1 MRISV
6 MVDWDRSA
14 RRPDIR
20 LRFRQTDHVRFRSR
34 FATRLPVR
42 SRIGEHCMGA
52 ETKSHLWRSYCDFE
66 HPLSFIFVTPRYTRR
81 PLHHTSIYWTHGSSE
96 PCDVAVGLAPS
107 RKKRPHLDKK
117 SIVVAIP
124 VKNEA
129 DRIASCLRSLA
140 RQTVMP
146 CAVLLLLNNCTDET
160 DAAARALAMSLPYK
174 LHIKC
179 HTFPSPVANAGHAR
193 RMVMQHAAELA
204 GFGGILLTTDADAV
218 VAHNWI
224 ERNLLALSAGADL
237 VCGRAAV
244 DPAEAALIPSHLHA
258 DDTLECELTAL
269 LDQIAVRL
277 DPDPADPW
285 PRHTE
290 AAGASLA
297 VTVAAFKRSG
307 GIPPVDSAEDR
318 GFVKAL
324 AQIDARIRH
333 DPTVRVTVSGRI
345 NGRAAGGMA
354 DTIRRRVRQQDEF
367 VDDSLE
373 PAVDAYRRIDFR
385 RRVRS
390 AWHEQAAGCAPAKE
404 LATDL
409 GIPGPMFQHLV
420 SKRFFGTSWAEIEV
434 HSPLLLR
441 RRVRFTELPGQIA
454 YARQLLEAH
463 SHRAAAYSNPQI
475 LPDGYESSP
484 EDG

>member
-1 MRISV
+1 
-6 MVDWDRSA
+6 
-14 RRPDIR
+14 
-20 LRFRQTDHVRFRSR
+20 
-34 FATRLPVR
+34 LP
-42 SRIGEHCMGA
+42 
-52 ETKSHLWRSYCDFE
+52 
-66 HPLSFIFVTPRYTRR
+66 
-81 PLHHTSIYWTHGSSE
+81 HTSIDWTHGSSE
-96 PCDVAVGLAPS
+96 PCDVAAGSVS
-107 RKKRPHLDKK
+107 SSTKRPQLVEK

-129 DRIASCLRSLA
+129 DRIGPCLRALG

-160 DAAARALAMSLPYK
+160 DAAARALAVTLPYA

-179 HTFPSPVANAGHAR
+179 HTFPSPVASAGHAR
-193 RMVMQHAAELA
+193 RMVMQYAAELA

-218 VAHNWI
+218 VAHDWI
-224 ERNLLALSAGADL
+224 ERNLLALSARADL
-237 VCGRAAV
+237 VCGRAVV

-258 DDTLECELTAL
+258 DDALECELAEL
-269 LDQIAVRL
+269 LDQIAARH
-277 DPDPADPW
+277 DPDPSDPW

-307 GIPPVDSAEDR
+307 GIPPVDSGEDR
-318 GFVKAL
+318 AFVKVL

-333 DPTVRVTVSGRI
+333 DPTVVVTVSGRI
-345 NGRAAGGMA
+345 HGRAAGGMA
-354 DTIRRRVRQQDEF
+354 DTIRRRMRQQDEF

-390 AWHEQAAGCAPAKE
+390 AWHEQTAGCAPAKE
-404 LATDL
+404 LAADL
-409 GIPGPMFQHLV
+409 GIRGPLFQHLV
-420 SKRFFGTSWAEIEV
+420 STRFFGTSWAGIET

-441 RRVRFTELPGQIA
+441 QRVRFTELPGQIA
-454 YARQLLEAH
+454 YARQLLEPHAH
-463 SHRAAAYSNPQI
+463 RTATYSNPQFP
-475 LPDGYESSP
+475 PDRYESRP

>member
-1 MRISV
+1 V
-6 MVDWDRSA
+6 
-14 RRPDIR
+14 
-20 LRFRQTDHVRFRSR
+20 
-34 FATRLPVR
+34 
-42 SRIGEHCMGA
+42 
-52 ETKSHLWRSYCDFE
+52 
-66 HPLSFIFVTPRYTRR
+66 
-81 PLHHTSIYWTHGSSE
+81 SS
-96 PCDVAVGLAPS
+96 S
-107 RKKRPHLDKK
+107 KKGPQLVKK
-117 SIVVAIP
+117 SVVVAIP

-129 DRIASCLRSLA
+129 DRIGSCLLSLGQ
-140 RQTVMP
+140 QTVMP

-160 DAAARALAMSLPYK
+160 DAAARALAVTLPYK

-218 VAHNWI
+218 VSHDWI
-224 ERNLLALSAGADL
+224 ERNLVALSAGADL

-258 DDTLECELTAL
+258 DDELECELADL
-269 LDQIAVRL
+269 LDQIAAKH

-285 PRHTE
+285 PRHNE

-307 GIPPVDSAEDR
+307 GIPPVDSGEDR
-318 GFVKAL
+318 AFVKAL
-324 AQIDARIRH
+324 TRIDARIRH

-345 NGRAAGGMA
+345 HGRASGGMA
-354 DTIRRRVRQQDEF
+354 DTIRRRMRQQDEF

-373 PAVDAYRRIDFR
+373 PAIDAYRRIDFR

-390 AWHEQAAGCAPAKE
+390 AWQEQAGGCAPAKV
-404 LATDL
+404 LAADL
-409 GIPGPMFQHLV
+409 GIPGPMFQHVV
-420 SKRFFGTSWAEIEV
+420 SRRFFGTSWAEIQAR
-434 HSPLLLR
+434 SPLLLR

-454 YARQLLEAH
+454 YARQLLEPSA
-463 SHRAAAYSNPQI
+463 HRAAITYPVPQI
-475 LPDGYESSP
+475 VPDVHEGRP
-484 EDG
+484 GDK